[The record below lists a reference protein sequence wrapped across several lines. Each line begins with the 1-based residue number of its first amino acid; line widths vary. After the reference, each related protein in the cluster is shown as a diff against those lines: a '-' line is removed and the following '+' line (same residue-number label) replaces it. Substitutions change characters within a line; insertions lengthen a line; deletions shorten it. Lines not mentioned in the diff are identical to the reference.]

1 MIKKILTDKYTV
13 LLFRIILGATFIY
26 ASLDKIAHPA
36 QFAQIVHNYKI
47 LPSFL
52 INLFA
57 ISLPWIELFCGIF
70 LIVGIW
76 VESSSLVL
84 SFLLFLFAVAISY
97 NVFIRGLDINCGCF
111 TTSLTAKKQGA
122 ELLIRDFILLGMGLQ
137 VIFFNRD
144 RFTLSGL
151 FSQVSKKD

>member
-47 LPSFL
+47 LPPFL

-70 LIVGIW
+70 LIMGIW

-97 NVFIRGLDINCGCF
+97 NVFIKGLDINCGCF

-137 VIFFNRD
+137 VIFFNRN

-151 FSQVSKKD
+151 FNQVSKQD

>member
-1 MIKKILTDKYTV
+1 
-13 LLFRIILGATFIY
+13 
-26 ASLDKIAHPA
+26 
-36 QFAQIVHNYKI
+36 
-47 LPSFL
+47 
-52 INLFA
+52 
-57 ISLPWIELFCGIF
+57 
-70 LIVGIW
+70 VGIG

-97 NVFIRGLDINCGCF
+97 NVFIKGLDINCGCF

>member
-70 LIVGIW
+70 LIVGIG